1 MGHWGPHPWQNDP
14 ALDWLDKFAEQ
25 TQLNERIETA
35 LNLPL
40 EQIDEIRAATHLLL
54 TLSSSQ
60 VQFLQNSKPLLQLAE
75 QRLLEAVQAGLFA
88 NRQFVLQV
96 LGEVTA
102 LKSAVAGQC
111 IPGKHPDPLFENMIA
126 AGEELGL
133 TMYAVSNVEG
143 DIPESRARDVVGTG
157 FLDEDSVL
165 HVQIEDGRPDGFLL
179 KFRCS
184 PDDGSE
190 SVEQCHETE

>member
-1 MGHWGPHPWQNDP
+1 MGYWGPHPWQNDS
-14 ALDWLDKFAEQ
+14 ALNWLDQFAAQ
-25 TQLNERIETA
+25 AQLNQQIEST

-40 EQIDEIRAATHLLL
+40 DQIDEIRAAAHLLL
-54 TLSSSQ
+54 TLSSSD
-60 VQFLQNSKPLLQLAE
+60 VQFIQNSTPLMQLAE
-75 QRLLEAVQAGLFA
+75 KRLLEAIQAGLFT

-111 IPGKHPDPLFENMIA
+111 IPGKHSDPLFENMIA

-133 TMYAVSNVEG
+133 TLYTVADVEG
-143 DIPESRARDVVGTG
+143 DIPESRSKDVVGTG

-165 HVQIEDGRPDGFLL
+165 HLQLEDGRPNGFVL

-184 PDDGSE
+184 PGDGSE
-190 SVEQCHETE
+190 FTVYESVS